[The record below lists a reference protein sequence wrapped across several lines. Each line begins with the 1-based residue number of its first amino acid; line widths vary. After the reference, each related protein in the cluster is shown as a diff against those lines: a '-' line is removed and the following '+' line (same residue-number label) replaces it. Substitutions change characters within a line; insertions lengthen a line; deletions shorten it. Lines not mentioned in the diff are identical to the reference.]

1 VKRFYLYDDSTARD
15 FEPFALTRPV
25 SELRAGAEIISKRWE
40 KVARTKAYAF
50 IGSPHLVN
58 FEEGDGPPA
67 LDGESTIPAGSVIA
81 NSRFV
86 ASLDAIIDDTSAAF
100 ICDGSICAVRLRSSI
115 NAANLIDGSLELES
129 LVESGIQPTEMSGR
143 WLREVWDLIGQLGVQ
158 LTEDIPLIGSRLSGA
173 AIENATVIGRK
184 QIYCETGAG
193 IEPFVVLDATDGPIL
208 IRRGATISS
217 FSRIVGPCYIGE
229 ESHVVG
235 DAIRACSIGDVCKVR
250 GEISGSVMLGHS
262 NKGHTGFVGSSYIGR
277 WVNLGAGTTTSNLK
291 NTYGPVQMWTP
302 TGIRDSGLQFLG
314 SLMGDHAKTGIGT
327 MLTTGCVVG
336 AGANIYGAQ
345 STPKYIPPFSWG
357 DCEPYDR
364 YDPEKFVEVAERM
377 MARRHV
383 TLSVKARRHLESA
396 FDWSDEVER

>member
-1 VKRFYLYDDSTARD
+1 MKRFYLYDDSTARN

-25 SELRAGAEIISKRWE
+25 SELRAGAEIIRKRWE

-50 IGSPHLVN
+50 IGAPHLVN
-58 FEEGDGPPA
+58 FDEQEGPPA
-67 LDGESTIPAGSVIA
+67 LDGEGTIPAGSVIA

-86 ASLDAIIDDTSAAF
+86 VSLDARIDDTSGAF
-100 ICDGSICAVRLRSSI
+100 TCDGSICAVRLRSSI
-115 NAANLIDGSLELES
+115 DAAGLLDGSQSLEG
-129 LVESGIQPTEMSGR
+129 LVESGTKPTDISGR
-143 WLREVWDLIGQLGVQ
+143 WLREVWDLIGDLGAQ

-173 AIENATVIGRK
+173 AVENATIIGRK
-184 QIYCETGAG
+184 QVYCETGAG
-193 IEPFVVLDATDGPIL
+193 IEPFVVLDANEGPIL

-217 FSRIVGPCYIGE
+217 FTRIVGPCYIGE
-229 ESHVVG
+229 DSHIVG

-250 GEISGSVMLGHS
+250 GEISSSVMLGHS

-291 NTYGPVQMWTP
+291 NTYGPVQLWTP
-302 TGIRDSGLQFLG
+302 SGIRDSGLQFLG
-314 SLMGDHAKTGIGT
+314 SLIGDHAKTGIGT

-345 STPKYIPPFSWG
+345 STPKFIPPFSWG

-364 YDPEKFVEVAERM
+364 YEPDKFVEVAERM

-383 TLSVKARRHLESA
+383 TLGAKGRRHLESA
-396 FDWSDEVER
+396 YDWSDR

>member
-1 VKRFYLYDDSTARD
+1 VKRFYLYDDSTARN

-25 SELRAGAEIISKRWE
+25 SELRAGAEIIRKRWE
-40 KVARTKAYAF
+40 KVTRTRAYAF
-50 IGSPHLVN
+50 IGAPHLVN
-58 FEEGDGPPA
+58 FDEQEGPPA

-86 ASLDAIIDDTSAAF
+86 VSLDARIDDTSGAF
-100 ICDGSICAVRLRSSI
+100 TCDGSVCAVRLRSSI
-115 NAANLIDGSLELES
+115 DTAGLLDGSQSLES
-129 LVESGIQPTEMSGR
+129 LVESGTKPADISGR
-143 WLREVWDLIGQLGVQ
+143 WLREVWDLIGDLGAQ

-173 AIENATVIGRK
+173 AVENATIIGRK

-193 IEPFVVLDATDGPIL
+193 IEPFVVLDANEGPIL

-217 FSRIVGPCYIGE
+217 FTRIVGPCYIGE
-229 ESHVVG
+229 DSHIVG

-250 GEISGSVMLGHS
+250 GEISSSVMLGHS

-291 NTYGPVQMWTP
+291 NTYGPVQLWTP
-302 TGIRDSGLQFLG
+302 SGIRDSGLQFLG
-314 SLMGDHAKTGIGT
+314 SLIGDHAKTGIGT

-345 STPKYIPPFSWG
+345 STPKFIPPFSWG

-364 YDPEKFVEVAERM
+364 YEPDKFVEVAERM

-383 TLSVKARRHLESA
+383 TLGAKGRRHLESA
-396 FDWSDEVER
+396 YDWSDR